1 MKFNECRQPEHRSIF
16 LLCPAGVG
24 LGGVFHQA
32 RLCSVFDFVTMLLLQ
47 CHIEKGV
54 EHSVNLGIMDV
65 AENCGDYLSEVLDL
79 QVILC
84 ELLIP
89 VQTKRATLQHL
100 QSKNAQF
107 AYPLAR
113 FPPFM

>member
-1 MKFNECRQPEHRSIF
+1 MSPARASVDFSFVPGRRRLWQSVSSSKA
-16 LLCPAGVG
+16 LLRFRFRHNA
-24 LGGVFHQA
+24 A
-32 RLCSVFDFVTMLLLQ
+32 AA